1 MKWETSDI
9 NVVERSNTEKFSK
22 IDNVVTAL
30 RLLELLFHDAL
41 VDMIVGHTKLY
52 SHREKTDISFE
63 ITNEKSR
70 LFLSM
75 LLLRVCHKL
84 PDHKMYWE
92 TTPDTSDQTKSDS
105 MSRNTFVPILQNSQS
120 SFS

>member
-1 MKWETSDI
+1 MKWEIRYT
-9 NVVERSNTEKFSK
+9 NVPNVPKFSRLG
-22 IDNVVTAL
+22 DVVTPL
-30 RLLELLFHDAL
+30 RFLEFFFDDVL

-52 SHREKTDISFE
+52 SHRDKADISFE

-92 TTPDTSDQTKSDS
+92 TTPDTSVQTKSNS
-105 MSRNTFVPILQNSQS
+105 MSRNTFVPILQSSQS

>member
-1 MKWETSDI
+1 MAPF
-9 NVVERSNTEKFSK
+9 RF
-22 IDNVVTAL
+22 
-30 RLLELLFHDAL
+30 LEFFLDDAL

-105 MSRNTFVPILQNSQS
+105 MSRDTFVPILQNSQS